1 VPSLSSLA
9 AQPFDDD
16 STFADVVHFV
26 HINVIEPHPMGP
38 DVSPYGGRVSE
49 SRHSTVLQPTTYDE
63 RVEVARGIYALLEG
77 EQLLLVDGL
86 TPGSSVDVIWCTYGT
101 APNSAFLI
109 RQDGIVEVVQL
120 WLNTGA
126 MEQAIRELVE

>member
-1 VPSLSSLA
+1 MPSLNALA
-9 AQPFDDD
+9 AQPFDED

-26 HINVIEPHPMGP
+26 HINVIEPHPMAP

-49 SRHSTVLQPTTYDE
+49 SRYSTVTQPTTYGE
-63 RVEVARGIYALLEG
+63 RVEVARGINVLLAG
-77 EQLLLVDGL
+77 DQLLLIDEL
-86 TPGSSVDVIWCTYGT
+86 SPGFSVDVVWCTYGT

-120 WLNTGA
+120 WLNTGT
-126 MEQAIRELVE
+126 MEQAIRELIE

>member
-1 VPSLSSLA
+1 MPSLNALA
-9 AQPFDDD
+9 AQPFDED

-26 HINVIEPHPMGP
+26 HINVIEPHPMAP

-49 SRHSTVLQPTTYDE
+49 SRYSTVTQPTTYIE
-63 RVEVARGIYALLEG
+63 RVAVAREIEALLEG
-77 EQLLLVDGL
+77 NQIQLIDDFS
-86 TPGSSVDVIWCTYGT
+86 PGSSVDVVWCTYGT

-120 WLNTGA
+120 WLNTGR
-126 MEQAIRELVE
+126 MEQAIRELIE

>member
-1 VPSLSSLA
+1 MPSLNALA

-26 HINVIEPHPMGP
+26 HINVIEPHPMRP

-49 SRHSTVLQPTTYDE
+49 SRYSTILQPTTYNR
-63 RVEVARGIYALLEG
+63 RVEVARGINALLEG
-77 EQLLLVDGL
+77 DQLLLIDEL
-86 TPGSSVDVIWCTYGT
+86 SPGSLVDVVWCTYGT

-120 WLNTGA
+120 WLNTGT
-126 MEQAIRELVE
+126 MEQAIRDLIE

>member
-1 VPSLSSLA
+1 VPSLNALA
-9 AQPFDDD
+9 AQPFNED
-16 STFADVVHFV
+16 SIFADVVHFV

-38 DVSPYGGRVSE
+38 DPSPYGGRVSE
-49 SRHSTVLQPTTYDE
+49 SRYSTVLQPTTYDD
-63 RVEVARGIYALLEG
+63 RVEVARGIDALIEG
-77 EQLLLVDGL
+77 DQLLLVDEL
-86 TPGSSVDVIWCTYGT
+86 SPGSSVDVVWCTYGT

-109 RQDGIVEVVQL
+109 RQDGVVEVVQL

>member
-1 VPSLSSLA
+1 VPSLNALA
-9 AQPFDDD
+9 ALPFDDD

-26 HINVIEPHPMGP
+26 HLNVIEPHPMRP

-49 SRHSTVLQPTTYDE
+49 SRYSTVLQPTTYGE
-63 RVEVARGIYALLEG
+63 RVEVARGINALLEG
-77 EQLLLVDGL
+77 DQLLLVDAL
-86 TPGSSVDVIWCTYGT
+86 SPGSSVDVVWCTYGT
-101 APNSAFLI
+101 APNSATLI

-120 WLNTGA
+120 WLDTGA

>member
-1 VPSLSSLA
+1 MPSLNALA
-9 AQPFDDD
+9 VQPFDKD
-16 STFADVVHFV
+16 STFADVVYFI

-49 SRHSTVLQPTTYDE
+49 SRYSTVSQPTTYDD
-63 RVEVARGIYALLEG
+63 RVEVARGINVLLEG
-77 EQLLLVDGL
+77 DQLLLVDEL
-86 TPGSSVDVIWCTYGT
+86 SPGSSVDVVWCTYGT

-120 WLNTGA
+120 WLNTSA
-126 MEQAIRELVE
+126 MEQAIRELIE